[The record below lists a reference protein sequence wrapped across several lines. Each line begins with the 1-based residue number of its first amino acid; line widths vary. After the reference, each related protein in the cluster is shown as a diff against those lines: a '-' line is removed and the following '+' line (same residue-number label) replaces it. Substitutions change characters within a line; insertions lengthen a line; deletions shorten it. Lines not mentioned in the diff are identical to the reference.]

1 MRKELFLDCNHMM
14 RRPCGTKMSPK
25 FSIIIESNPQKDI
38 FAIVLSS
45 NIAASALLGLV
56 SRKSRELF
64 GPEKS
69 FLKLRP
75 AYSVKLVFSYVV
87 KGIKIQTTAK
97 FRASRCLRF
106 EDTKRIIS
114 PEIRP
119 KSSGTFEKQVPWSFQ
134 DGSVTHLESISI
146 VKGSV

>member
-1 MRKELFLDCNHMM
+1 MRKELFLDCDHVI
-14 RRPCGTKMSPK
+14 RRSCGTKMSPK
-25 FSIIIESNPQKDI
+25 FSLIIESNPQKDI

-56 SRKSRELF
+56 SRKSREFF
-64 GPEKS
+64 GPEMS
-69 FLKLRP
+69 FLKLGP

-87 KGIKIQTTAK
+87 KGIKIKTTAK

-119 KSSGTFEKQVPWSFQ
+119 KSSGTFEKQAPDHFKMAV
-134 DGSVTHLESISI
+134 
-146 VKGSV
+146 